1 MLQSGLLNNSDNQL
15 QLQKVQEKERGKR
28 YIPSCRIW
36 YHPEREIK
44 EHFRCKIWTTIVLE
58 Q

>member
-28 YIPSCRIW
+28 YIPLCRIW
-36 YHPEREIK
+36 YHPEREI
-44 EHFRCKIWTTIVLE
+44 R
-58 Q
+58 